1 MPRWCLKR
9 SSQKTRRARKSW
21 VPELT
26 STWRPRTGTWW
37 PRRPSHLVKVEP
49 EEAGWWINLAYATRR
64 CESIKKA
71 ETILLRAREL
81 HQDNALIE
89 FNLACYAS
97 IQSYFEEVKA
107 RLQQAI
113 ELDQETRRM
122 ALDDPDLEPLWN
134 WIKRE

>member
-1 MPRWCLKR
+1 MRHAAARASGKQKR
-9 SSQKTRRARKSW
+9 SSCERVNCIKTM
-21 VPELT
+21 P
-26 STWRPRTGTWW
+26 
-37 PRRPSHLVKVEP
+37 
-49 EEAGWWINLAYATRR
+49 
-64 CESIKKA
+64 
-71 ETILLRAREL
+71 
-81 HQDNALIE
+81 LIE